1 MYAIPFPAIDP
12 VLIELGPFAV
22 RWYSLAYIAGILL
35 GWRYMLRLTDRT
47 GGAVG
52 RQHIDDFVVWAT
64 LGIVLGGRLG
74 YVLFYRPEYYVA
86 NPLEIAAMW
95 KGGMSFH
102 GGALG
107 VIIAIVLFTRRR
119 GIRFACFGDLV
130 CAAAPIGLFF
140 GRLAN
145 FINGE
150 LFGRASDVPWAM
162 VFPRGGPE
170 ARHPSQLYEATLEGL
185 VLFIVI
191 VVLINR
197 CDALKKPGLVL
208 GTFFAGY
215 GIARILV
222 EFVRQPD
229 EGVALSLG
237 VVTRGQLLSA
247 PLVLIGVWVIW
258 RSIRNPRP
266 RDGSDA
272 A

>member
-1 MYAIPFPAIDP
+1 MYALPFPAIDP

-47 GGAVG
+47 EGAVS

-64 LGIVLGGRLG
+64 LSIVLGGRLG
-74 YVLFYRPEYYVA
+74 YVLFYRPEYYFA
-86 NPLEIAAMW
+86 NPIEIGAMW

-102 GGALG
+102 GGMLG
-107 VIIAIVLFTRRR
+107 VIAAIFLFTRRR
-119 GIRFACFGDLV
+119 GIRFLCFGDLV

-140 GRLAN
+140 GRIAN

-162 VFPRGGPE
+162 VFPRSGPLP
-170 ARHPSQLYEATLEGL
+170 RHPSQLYESTLEGL

-191 VVLINR
+191 ALLITR
-197 CDALKKPGLVL
+197 YDALKKPGLVI
-208 GTFFAGY
+208 GTFLAGY

-229 EGVALSLG
+229 EGVGLFLD

-247 PLVLIGVWVIW
+247 PLLLLGLWIVW
-258 RSIRNPRP
+258 RAIRNARP
-266 RDGSDA
+266 RDGRDSA
-272 A
+272 